1 VSDEAT
7 VYVVEDDGPMLDALT
22 LLLRSAGFQV
32 RGYPSAEAF
41 LAEIGPEQAICLL
54 TDVRLPGMD
63 GLTLYRHLVS
73 LRMEPAAVVL
83 TGHGDIPMAVGALKA
98 GVMDFVEKPF
108 DPAVLLDSVRQAL
121 QQTSEAWRRRA
132 AASETERRLQLLT
145 YREKEILEMLVQGH
159 PNKVI
164 AAQLGISTRTVEHHR
179 ASIMEKTGAQ
189 TLSRLLKMVLRPPG

>member
-1 VSDEAT
+1 
-7 VYVVEDDGPMLDALT
+7 
-22 LLLRSAGFQV
+22 
-32 RGYPSAEAF
+32 
-41 LAEIGPEQAICLL
+41 
-54 TDVRLPGMD
+54 
-63 GLTLYRHLVS
+63 
-73 LRMEPAAVVL
+73 
-83 TGHGDIPMAVGALKA
+83 
-98 GVMDFVEKPF
+98 MDFVEKPF